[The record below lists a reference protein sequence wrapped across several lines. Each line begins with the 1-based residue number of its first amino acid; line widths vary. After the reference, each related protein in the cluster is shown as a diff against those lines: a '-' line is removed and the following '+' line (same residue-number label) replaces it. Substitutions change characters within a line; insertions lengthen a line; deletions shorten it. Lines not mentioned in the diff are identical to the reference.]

1 VLQSPASSN
10 DDNKT
15 LRPKKRL
22 AIWRMVAFLAIFAGL
37 QALYG
42 AAKGTSVERFV
53 IDQATVKTAAWLI
66 DKANPEVMVQ
76 PVGTRLRAPGGGI
89 NILNGCEGMD
99 MLCLMIA
106 AMLVAPLPWKA
117 KLAGV
122 VAGTAF
128 IFVLNQARI
137 LALFYS
143 FRANTAIFE
152 MLHGLVAPLI
162 LITAAGIFF
171 TLWLGKY
178 GPSRALTI
186 KQATLKAT
194 GGN

>member
-1 VLQSPASSN
+1 MQSSASSN
-10 DDNKT
+10 IHNKN
-15 LRPKKRL
+15 LPPKKRL
-22 AIWRMVAFLAIFAGL
+22 AIWRIVAFLAIFAGL
-37 QALYG
+37 QSLYG
-42 AAKGTSVERFV
+42 AAKGTWVERFV
-53 IDQATVKTAAWLI
+53 IDRATVKTAAWII
-66 DKANPEVMVQ
+66 DKADPQVMVQ

-99 MLCLMIA
+99 MLCLVIA
-106 AMLVAPLPWKA
+106 AMLVAPLAWKA

-122 VAGTAF
+122 VAGTCF

-137 LALFYS
+137 VALFYS
-143 FRANTAIFE
+143 FRANTAVFE

-178 GPSRALTI
+178 GSSQAVTI
-186 KQATLKAT
+186 KQPTLKAT
-194 GGN
+194 GGI

>member
-1 VLQSPASSN
+1 
-10 DDNKT
+10 
-15 LRPKKRL
+15 
-22 AIWRMVAFLAIFAGL
+22 MVVFAGL

-42 AAKGTSVERFV
+42 AAKGTWVERFI
-53 IDQATVKTAAWLI
+53 IDQATVKTAAWII
-66 DKANPEVMVQ
+66 DKADPQVMVQ

-106 AMLVAPLPWKA
+106 AMLIAPLSWKA
-117 KLAGV
+117 KLTGV
-122 VAGTAF
+122 VAGTCF
-128 IFVLNQARI
+128 IFVINQARI
-137 LALFYS
+137 VALFYS
-143 FRANTAIFE
+143 FRTNTAVFE
-152 MLHGLVAPLI
+152 MLHGLVAPLV

-178 GPSRALTI
+178 GPSQSVTFKR
-186 KQATLKAT
+186 ATLKAT

>member
-1 VLQSPASSN
+1 MKSSASSKVN
-10 DDNKT
+10 NEDSA
-15 LRPKKRL
+15 PKKRF

-42 AAKGTSVERFV
+42 AAKETWIERFV
-53 IDQATVKTAAWLI
+53 IDHATVKTAAWII
-66 DKANPEVMVQ
+66 DKADPQVMVQ

-106 AMLVAPLPWKA
+106 AMLVAPLSWKA

-122 VAGTAF
+122 IAGTCF

-137 LALFYS
+137 VALFYS

-171 TLWLGKY
+171 TLWLSKY
-178 GPSRALTI
+178 GPSQVGAI
-186 KQATLKAT
+186 KQSTLKAA

>member
-1 VLQSPASSN
+1 MQSTASSN
-10 DDNKT
+10 DDNNSSP
-15 LRPKKRL
+15 PKKRF
-22 AIWRMVAFLAIFAGL
+22 AIWRLLAFLAIFAGL

-42 AAKGTSVERFV
+42 AAKGTWVERFV
-53 IDQATVKTAAWLI
+53 IDQATVKTSAWLI
-66 DKANPEVMVQ
+66 DKADPQVMVQ

-106 AMLVAPLPWKA
+106 AMLVAPLTWKA

-122 VAGTAF
+122 IAGTCF

-137 LALFYS
+137 MALFYS
-143 FRANTAIFE
+143 FRANSAVFE
-152 MLHGLVAPLI
+152 MLHGLVAPLV

-171 TLWLGKY
+171 TLWLGRY
-178 GPSRALTI
+178 GPSQVETI
-186 KQATLKAT
+186 KQAHLKAT